1 MNKKLWDSVLIS
13 LLITAVTAGIAL
25 LFTDTESLWYASLE
39 KPVFQP
45 PGWVFGAVWS
55 IVYVLFAASLTL
67 AQINNV
73 PSKVYLLYG
82 LQALCNILWCL
93 FFFTWH
99 MLYTGL
105 IIIIGYTVAT
115 YLTIRKTYAYTKIG
129 SLLLIPQGVWLIIA
143 TVLNYTII
151 LLN

>member
-1 MNKKLWDSVLIS
+1 MNKKLWDSILIS
-13 LLITAVTAGIAL
+13 LLVTAVTAGVAL
-25 LFTDTESLWYASLE
+25 LFTDTESLWYVSLE

-45 PGWVFGAVWS
+45 PGWVFGVVWS
-55 IVYVLFAASLTL
+55 IVYVLYGTSLTL
-67 AQINNV
+67 AQLKSV
-73 PSKVYLLYG
+73 PSKVYILYG

-99 MLYTGL
+99 MLYTSL
-105 IIIIGYTVAT
+105 IIIIGYIVAT
-115 YLTIRKTYAYTKIG
+115 YLTIRKTYAYTKVG
-129 SLLLIPQGVWLIIA
+129 ALLLIPQGGWLIIA